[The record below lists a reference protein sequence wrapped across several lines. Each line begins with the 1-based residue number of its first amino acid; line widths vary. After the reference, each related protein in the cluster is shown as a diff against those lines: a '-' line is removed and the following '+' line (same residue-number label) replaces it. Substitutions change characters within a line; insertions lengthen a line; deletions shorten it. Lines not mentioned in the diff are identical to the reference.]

1 MKIAYVSA
9 GAAGMLC
16 GSCVHDNTLAA
27 AIRRLGH
34 DIVLIPTYTPIRTDE
49 ENVSLGRVFYGAVN
63 IYLQNTVPLFSRTP
77 RMLDRLL
84 DHPWL
89 LALASRLG
97 SSTSAADLGGLTL
110 SVLSGEEGRQR
121 KELQRLV
128 WWLRDD
134 FKPEIVHLTNSMF
147 LGLAG
152 PMKRELGVPVICSV
166 QGEDLFLE
174 GLREP
179 WRERV
184 LHMMRAKAKD
194 ADLFIATS
202 REYGERM
209 REMLALPERKMRTVP
224 LGLNLRGHGD
234 AARDERA
241 GGPFVIGYLARI
253 CPEKGLHLLAEGFH
267 LLARRVG
274 ADRVSLKVAGYLG
287 PRDRAYFTQVTRRIA
302 SLGLAGSVT
311 YLGEVDRAEKIRF
324 LNELDVLCVPTI
336 YRESKGLSV
345 LEALANGVPAALP
358 RHGSFPEILERTGG
372 GVMFEPGSATGLAEA
387 LLSLMDDPTRRRAL
401 GESGRAAVKRFYSD
415 VVMAEETLK
424 LYLAALSARSVSE

>member
-34 DIVLIPTYTPIRTDE
+34 DIVLIPTYTPTRTDE
-49 ENVSLGRVFYGAVN
+49 DNVSMRRVFYGAVN
-63 IYLQNTVPLFSRTP
+63 IYLQDRVPLFSRTP
-77 RMLDRLL
+77 RLLGRLL

-174 GLREP
+174 GLPEP

-209 REMLALPERKMRTVP
+209 REMLEVPERKMLTVP
-224 LGLNLRGHGD
+224 LGLNLSGHGD

-274 ADRVSLKVAGYLG
+274 ADRVALKVAGYLG
-287 PRDRAYFTQVTRRIA
+287 PRDRAYFAQVTRRIE

-311 YLGEVDRAEKIRF
+311 YLGEVDRAEKIGF
-324 LNELDVLCVPTI
+324 LNGLDVLCVPTI

-358 RHGSFPEILERTGG
+358 RHGSFPEILEKTGG
-372 GVMFEPGSATGLAEA
+372 GVMFPPGSATGLAEA
-387 LLSLMDDPTRRRAL
+387 LLSLMDDPVRRRAL
-401 GESGRAAVKRFYSD
+401 GESGRVAVKRFYSD
-415 VVMAEETLK
+415 NVMAEETLK
-424 LYLAALSARSVSE
+424 VYLAALSPGEPA